1 MRGLF
6 RVAGILAAAVVAL
19 TAGGAAADIL
29 DTIKQRKVISIGHR
43 VDAPPFSYLD
53 TEGEP
58 SGLAV
63 SLCREIVGSLARQVQ
78 VKKID
83 INFVP
88 VNASSRFDALTS
100 GKSDLHCGPASATLE
115 RREALDFSILYFVDG
130 AAAVVRR
137 STYDSVFDIDDARIG
152 AVAGTTTENM
162 VRSLIEDNGMNAS
175 VVTFPSHQL
184 GLETLARG
192 RLDVYFGDSA
202 IMRFQLAERGLEP
215 ALELLPET
223 FSFEP
228 YAIVM
233 KRGESALRLAVDRAL
248 SEIYASGLIYT
259 LIQDTLGQ
267 YQLSPLNRAVYQ
279 IVGLPG

>member
-1 MRGLF
+1 MWGWF
-6 RVAGILAAAVVAL
+6 RKAGNLAALLVAV

-29 DTIKQRKVISIGHR
+29 DTIKERKVISIGHR
-43 VDAPPFSYLD
+43 VDAPPFSYVGED
-53 TEGEP
+53 GEP
-58 SGLAV
+58 RGLAV
-63 SLCREIVGSLARQVQ
+63 ALCREIVGSLARQ
-78 VKKID
+78 IRLRELD
-83 INFVP
+83 IRFVP
-88 VNASSRFDALTS
+88 VNATSRFDALTS
-100 GKSDLHCGPASATLE
+100 GKSDLHCGPASATLK
-115 RREALDFSILYFVDG
+115 RREMLDFSILYFVDG

-137 STYDSVFDIDDARIG
+137 STYDTVFDIPNARIG
-152 AVAGTTTENM
+152 VAASTTTETM
-162 VRSLIEDNGMNAS
+162 VRTLIEDNGMSAS
-175 VVTFPSHQL
+175 VVTFPNHQL

-202 IMRFQLAERGLEP
+202 IMRFQLTQRGLEP
-215 ALELLPET
+215 ALELLPDT

-248 SEIYASGLIYT
+248 SEIYDSGLIYT

-267 YQLSPLNRAVYQ
+267 YRLSPLNRAVYQ